1 MYLLLCVAYVYSLS
15 VYMTKAYVYVCQHTH
30 VYSLSVCHA
39 ICVSLYVHA
48 KTCFVSRCTTCLLVW
63 FLACASLHTL
73 KRSDQRYTYTWT
85 HPHQPPPPHTHNT
98 HLTPIYARRRF
109 RTLKSRKELRCSVCE
124 ACYALLLLPLARYL
138 LMLAC
143 VRWFVRACICVCV
156 CVLCWFEGH
165 LDTLMSWVNENF
177 KS

>member
-1 MYLLLCVAYVYSLS
+1 MCVNTHMCILCLCA
-15 VYMTKAYVYVCQHTH
+15 MPYVCLFMYTQRR
-30 VYSLSVCHA
+30 
-39 ICVSLYVHA
+39 VSFLDAQRV
-48 KTCFVSRCTTCLLVW
+48 FW